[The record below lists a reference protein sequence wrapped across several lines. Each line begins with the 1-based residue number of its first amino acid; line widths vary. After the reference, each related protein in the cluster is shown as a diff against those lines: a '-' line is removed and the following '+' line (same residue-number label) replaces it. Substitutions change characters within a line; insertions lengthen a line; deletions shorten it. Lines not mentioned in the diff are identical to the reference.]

1 MKVTIDFHN
10 YLALGFEPVIV
21 ENVLEGDELRTDL
34 AAVEKQIKDL
44 GTENVLCVFTTTSCF
59 APRIPDR
66 FVWHQEWKHDVK
78 SWCFRG
84 HQPYMTNVKVDQ
96 CQ

>member
-1 MKVTIDFHN
+1 MVGKVTIRFSC
-10 YLALGFEPVIV
+10 LVLGFEPVIV

-44 GTENVLCVFTTTSCF
+44 GTENVLCAFTTTSCF

-66 FVWHQEWKHDVK
+66 FV
-78 SWCFRG
+78 
-84 HQPYMTNVKVDQ
+84 
-96 CQ
+96 

>member
-1 MKVTIDFHN
+1 MIMKVTIDFHN
-10 YLALGFEPVIV
+10 YPALGFEPVIV

-66 FVWHQEWKHDVK
+66 FV
-78 SWCFRG
+78 
-84 HQPYMTNVKVDQ
+84 
-96 CQ
+96 